1 MASYEPVKVNKL
13 QSKKSA
19 VSGPHDQLD
28 IVTVRL
34 MCRPGGRCYTHG
46 PPPPAPWEHV
56 RHCPGASCPACR
68 VCY

>member
-1 MASYEPVKVNKL
+1 MASCEPVKVNKL

-34 MCRPGGRCYTHG
+34 MCRPGGRCYTHD
-46 PPPPAPWEHV
+46 PPPCSHV
-56 RHCPGASCPACR
+56 RHCPEASCLACH